1 LSRRVLAALAGVAA
15 LGAAVAVAQAIRARP
30 AALAQARTGHA
41 EVGADGLQ
49 RVTLSVVAGE
59 YRPNVVHAKAD
70 APLLLRVEVLGRN
83 GCATRLLAPD
93 LGVDLALVEGGAAE
107 TVVPAARAGS
117 YVFTCAER
125 MVKGVLVF
133 E

>member
-1 LSRRVLAALAGVAA
+1 LRRRALAALAVVAM
-15 LGAAVAVAQAIRARP
+15 LGAALAVAQAIRARP
-30 AALAQARTGHA
+30 AALAQARTGRA
-41 EVGADGLQ
+41 EGGADGRQ
-49 RVTLSVVAGE
+49 QVTLAVVAGE
-59 YRPNVVHAKAD
+59 YRPNVVHARAG
-70 APLLLRVEVLGRN
+70 APLLLRVEVRGRN
-83 GCATRLLAPD
+83 GCATRLLVPD

-107 TVVPAARAGS
+107 TVVPATRAGS